1 MPTVHVPQFAS
12 AAAAPAAS
20 AAASAAALLLCC
32 LARVVL
38 FIYFLL
44 IFMIDAGGF
53 CGFCIDQPRGDI
65 GEEGGSGFRCG
76 GTVVR
81 AQSAGSGLVEGL
93 AIVRN
98 APNSAPAVLTLNS
111 I

>member
-1 MPTVHVPQFAS
+1 MHLRRSHIVPTVHVPQFA
-12 AAAAPAAS
+12 
-20 AAASAAALLLCC
+20 AAASAAALLLGS
-32 LARVVL
+32 RVL

-65 GEEGGSGFRCG
+65 GEEGISGFRCG